1 MLIEDIGEVFKVAV
15 RVNIVVFAV
24 DRCAGEAGGI
34 AFKHLL
40 IRGNFEGIVTLCAE
54 ISVHG
59 DGKEVVLIGFL
70 NLVETY
76 NAARAPATFRAG
88 PLFDNVHSLH
98 TAVKSNNRNRSHV
111 VFCSCIIAAV
121 HLSYSK
127 RTFVHT
133 LAVGLNFRNSHALCA
148 EVAERSGE
156 VYRTAGCVA
165 VYFVSIVERSDV
177 RHTIVAHVSAELL
190 VAAGKFAAKT
200 VCAKQGEVV
209 VLTAG
214 FTVGVALNEVGSVA
228 VFVEPSRGVVP
239 TAIVE
244 ISTAINRSGINARCY
259 RVVLVRRRLNVSRVT
274 YHDAVTRDGVR
285 ILTSDNVSFKF
296 IKAASLLPYN
306 LTRLQAHHP
315 NRAVGERTRSSVESN
330 LVDGVANILLH

>member
-1 MLIEDIGEVFKVAV
+1 MVEPS
-15 RVNIVVFAV
+15 VN
-24 DRCAGEAGGI
+24 
-34 AFKHLL
+34 
-40 IRGNFEGIVTLCAE
+40 
-54 ISVHG
+54 G

-111 VFCSCIIAAV
+111 VFCCSIIAAV
-121 HLSYSK
+121 NLSHSE
-127 RTFVHT
+127 RTGVNA
-133 LAVGLNFRNSHALCA
+133 LAVGLNFGYSHALCA
-148 EVAERSGE
+148 EVTERSGKIN
-156 VYRTAGCVA
+156 RTAGLVA
-165 VYFVSIVERSDV
+165 VYFVSVVERRYL

-190 VAAGKFAAKT
+190 VTGREFAAQT
-200 VCAKQGEVV
+200 ISTDNGQVV
-209 VLTAG
+209 VLTASRAA
-214 FTVGVALNEVGSVA
+214 GVALNEVCSVA
-228 VFVEPSRGVVP
+228 VFVEPSRGVEP
-239 TAIVE
+239 TTVGTVVE
-244 ISTAINRSGINARCY
+244 ISTAVHRGGINARCY
-259 RVVLVRRRLNVSRVT
+259 GVALVRRRLNVSRVT